1 MLLFICNLKLSI
13 GSRLYQVKV
22 TPSAPQNKSML
33 FTASTAIWP
42 LSKHPFMPLLRR
54 REMFRST
61 PHPTC
66 ERKDWKEGKKG
77 RMEGEGERK
86 EERRK
91 KERKRERKKKRRKQ
105 RWKKRKRDGRGK
117 RTHKKG
123 VTRQVESVNPTRAP
137 GISDSVT
144 GHVFEVRLKGM
155 QHDWKFKTPP
165 THIQWN
171 IIQPWKGRE
180 FWSMPNTAGSWKHF
194 TKWKKPHEDR
204 YCMIPP
210 IKRYLE

>member
-86 EERRK
+86 EYSKNLSYLPEVSWLVN
-91 KERKRERKKKRRKQ
+91 E
-105 RWKKRKRDGRGK
+105 
-117 RTHKKG
+117 
-123 VTRQVESVNPTRAP
+123 ESGLNPAWLDLKVHSF
-137 GISDSVT
+137 ISTIASLL
-144 GHVFEVRLKGM
+144 GLLPAQGLCCSHL
-155 QHDWKFKTPP
+155 H
-165 THIQWN
+165 QWL
-171 IIQPWKGRE
+171 
-180 FWSMPNTAGSWKHF
+180 SA
-194 TKWKKPHEDR
+194 
-204 YCMIPP
+204 
-210 IKRYLE
+210 L